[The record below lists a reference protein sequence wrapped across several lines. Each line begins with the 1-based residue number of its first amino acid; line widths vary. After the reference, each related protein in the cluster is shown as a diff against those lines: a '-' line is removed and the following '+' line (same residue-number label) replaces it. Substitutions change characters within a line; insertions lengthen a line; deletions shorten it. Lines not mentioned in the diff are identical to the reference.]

1 MPTTG
6 RPAAENGASYQLLEL
21 EGSAEELDIATA
33 LLLERGCLGTEE
45 SDVGSLRAYFPEEAD
60 LRAVATELRGSIPAV
75 RCAVTEPIPDRD
87 WLSEW
92 KRDLEGFPIGSRYF
106 VLPTWKPDVDTTR
119 TVLRIDPEQAFGTG
133 THETTRLSV
142 ELVEDYVNAGSSV
155 IDVGTGTGILAM
167 VAAREGASSVLGID
181 VDPAA
186 VACARMNVERNGLS
200 EKVRIEQSDW
210 ESLDAIEA
218 DVVVANISTA
228 VLERAVDRMYGT
240 ILLSGI
246 LVDEVDALGRTVP
259 GKISN
264 QRTAGEWA
272 ALVVER
278 PRHG

>member
-1 MPTTG
+1 MV
-6 RPAAENGASYQLLEL
+6 SYQFLEL

-33 LLLERGCLGTEE
+33 LLLEHGCLGTEE
-45 SDVGSLRAYFPEEAD
+45 PDVASLRAYFPEDAD
-60 LRAVATELRGSIPAV
+60 LGDVAAELRRSLPDVTCRIGEPV
-75 RCAVTEPIPDRD
+75 RERD
-87 WLSEW
+87 WLAEW
-92 KRDLEGFPIGSRYF
+92 KNDLEGFPIGSRYF
-106 VLPTWKPDVDTTR
+106 VLPTWKPDVDTGR

-133 THETTRLSV
+133 THETTRLCV
-142 ELVEDYVNAGSSV
+142 ELLEGYVKAGSSV

-167 VAAREGASSVLGID
+167 VAAHEGAGSVLGID

-200 EKVRIEQSDW
+200 EKVRIEQSEW
-210 ESLDAIEA
+210 EGLDAIEA
-218 DVVVANISTA
+218 DVVVANITTA
-228 VLERAVDRMYGT
+228 VLERAVHRMYGT